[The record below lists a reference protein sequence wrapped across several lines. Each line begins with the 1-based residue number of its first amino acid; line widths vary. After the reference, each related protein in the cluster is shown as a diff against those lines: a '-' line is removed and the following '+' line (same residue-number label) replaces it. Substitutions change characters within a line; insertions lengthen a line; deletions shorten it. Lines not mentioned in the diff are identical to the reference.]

1 MYAFE
6 LERID
11 GGGCLKLVEKVE
23 TELGMEPGT
32 LSGTWDFAHQLQ
44 LIWKNVLGDHK
55 TMQDIIHLMFMT
67 MGEHRLG
74 KSSTI
79 FAEAAKELGYLVL
92 TNKKE
97 QTTRFV
103 TLYARGLKT

>member
-1 MYAFE
+1 MYARE
-6 LERID
+6 PERID

-55 TMQDIIHLMFMT
+55 TMQDIIHLMFTT

-79 FAEAAKELGYLVL
+79 FVEQVKELG
-92 TNKKE
+92 
-97 QTTRFV
+97 
-103 TLYARGLKT
+103 